1 LPGGRE
7 RDSFPWNTAR
17 MWPLESVR
25 IEPWADA
32 DLELLR
38 RVNTPRMR
46 ADVGGIET
54 DEQLLLRHR
63 RWLGFVPAGVGR
75 MFRIVLGPDQVAA
88 GTIGYAE
95 RNWKD
100 GWVYEMGWNVLPP
113 FQGRG
118 IASHAV
124 TMAAAQAAADGK
136 HRYLHA
142 YPSVDNPASNA
153 VCRKAGFELLWLRRS
168 AI

>member
-1 LPGGRE
+1 
-7 RDSFPWNTAR
+7 
-17 MWPLESVR
+17 
-25 IEPWADA
+25 
-32 DLELLR
+32 
-38 RVNTPRMR
+38 
-46 ADVGGIET
+46 
-54 DEQLLLRHR
+54 
-63 RWLGFVPAGVGR
+63 
-75 MFRIVLGPDQVAA
+75 
-88 GTIGYAE
+88 
-95 RNWKD
+95 
-100 GWVYEMGWNVLPP
+100 MGWNVLPP

-118 IASHAV
+118 IASRAV